1 MDKRFAGGRTNVWWI
16 NDTILQKHCSTALF
30 RLNSFKRKGA
40 FLNLYELIHEF
51 LFDCKV
57 RELSELTC
65 TNYEKQLNKF
75 RHFVRENYNIIDFE
89 ELKPIHIKYYISSLQ
104 DRGCKPAYIN
114 DLLKAVKCMC
124 AYAQREGYS
133 DEILTKRVR
142 NVKQPK
148 VLIHTFNTKEISRM
162 LKYFNGNDYVS
173 VRNKMILM
181 VFFDTG
187 IRLSELTNM
196 KLDQI
201 QDSYFVIYGK
211 GRKERVVPKNPA
223 VGKFMYKY
231 LSAREKY
238 FMGRNCEDDYV
249 FLSKNG
255 KRLNAEAVAKFMKEA
270 AEAVGVNPKVRV
282 SPHTCRH
289 TFAHQQLKNGLD
301 LYSLS
306 RLLGH
311 ESVSVTQRYLESIED
326 TQILTS
332 ARKTSVIANL

>member
-1 MDKRFAGGRTNVWWI
+1 MI
-16 NDTILQKHCSTALF
+16 
-30 RLNSFKRKGA
+30 KRKGA
-40 FLNLYELIHEF
+40 FLYLTELIHEF

-57 RELSELTC
+57 RELSDLTVH
-65 TNYEKQLNKF
+65 NYEKQLNKF
-75 RHFVRENYNIIDFE
+75 RHFVRENYEVILFE
-89 ELKPIHIKYYISSLQ
+89 DLKPYHVKQYISSLQ
-104 DRGCKPAYIN
+104 ERECKPAYIN

-124 AYAQREGYS
+124 TYAQREGYS
-133 DEILTKRVR
+133 EEILTKRVR

-148 VLIHTFNTKEISRM
+148 VLIHTFNSKEILRM
-162 LKYFNGNDYVS
+162 IKYFNGSDYIS
-173 VRNKMILM
+173 IRNKMILM
-181 VFFDTG
+181 IFFDTG

-223 VGKFMYKY
+223 VGKFLYKY
-231 LSAREKY
+231 LTAREKY
-238 FMGRNCEDDYV
+238 FMARNCEDEYV

-255 KRLNAEAVAKFMKEA
+255 KRLNNEAIRVFMKEA
-270 AEAVGVNPKVRV
+270 ANAVGVNPNVRV

-311 ESVSVTQRYLESIED
+311 ESVTVTQRYLESIED

-332 ARKTSVIANL
+332 ARKTSVLANL

>member
-1 MDKRFAGGRTNVWWI
+1 M
-16 NDTILQKHCSTALF
+16 
-30 RLNSFKRKGA
+30 
-40 FLNLYELIHEF
+40 NLYELIHEF

-311 ESVSVTQRYLESIED
+311 ESVTVTQRYLESIED

>member
-1 MDKRFAGGRTNVWWI
+1 
-16 NDTILQKHCSTALF
+16 
-30 RLNSFKRKGA
+30 
-40 FLNLYELIHEF
+40 
-51 LFDCKV
+51 
-57 RELSELTC
+57 
-65 TNYEKQLNKF
+65 
-75 RHFVRENYNIIDFE
+75 
-89 ELKPIHIKYYISSLQ
+89 
-104 DRGCKPAYIN
+104 
-114 DLLKAVKCMC
+114 
-124 AYAQREGYS
+124 
-133 DEILTKRVR
+133 
-142 NVKQPK
+142 
-148 VLIHTFNTKEISRM
+148 M
-162 LKYFNGNDYVS
+162 LKYFNGSDYIS
-173 VRNKMILM
+173 IRNKMILM
-181 VFFDTG
+181 IFFDTG

-231 LSAREKY
+231 LSTREKY
-238 FMGRNCEDDYV
+238 FAGRYCDEELV

-255 KRLNAEAVAKFMKEA
+255 KQLTNEAIRVFMREA

-311 ESVSVTQRYLESIED
+311 ESVTVTQRYLESIED
-326 TQILTS
+326 AQILTS

>member
-1 MDKRFAGGRTNVWWI
+1 M
-16 NDTILQKHCSTALF
+16 
-30 RLNSFKRKGA
+30 
-40 FLNLYELIHEF
+40 FLTELIREF

-57 RELSELTC
+57 RELSDLTVK
-65 TNYEKQLNKF
+65 NYEKQLQKF
-75 RHFVRENYNIIDFE
+75 RHFVRENFQVIKFE
-89 ELKPIHIKYYISSLQ
+89 ELKPLHVKEYISSLQ

-114 DLLKAVKCMC
+114 DLLKAVKCLC
-124 AYAQREGYS
+124 SYAQREGYS
-133 DEILTKRVR
+133 EEILTKRIR

-148 VLIHTFNTKEISRM
+148 VLIHTFSTKEISLM
-162 LKYFNGNDYVS
+162 IKYFNGSDYMS

-187 IRLSELTNM
+187 IRLAELTNM
-196 KLDQI
+196 KMDQI
-201 QDSYFVIYGK
+201 QDSYFIIYGK

-223 VGKFMYKY
+223 VGKFLYKY
-231 LSAREKY
+231 LKTREKY
-238 FMGRNCEDDYV
+238 FMGRHIEEEYV

-255 KRLNAEAVAKFMKEA
+255 RQLTNEGVRVFMREA
-270 AEAVGVNPKVRV
+270 AAAVGVNPNVRV

-311 ESVSVTQRYLESIED
+311 ESVAITQRYLESIED

-332 ARKTSVIANL
+332 ARKTSVLANL

>member
-1 MDKRFAGGRTNVWWI
+1 M
-16 NDTILQKHCSTALF
+16 
-30 RLNSFKRKGA
+30 
-40 FLNLYELIHEF
+40 FLTELIREF

-57 RELSELTC
+57 RELSDLTVK
-65 TNYEKQLNKF
+65 NYEKQLQKF
-75 RHFVRENYNIIDFE
+75 RHFVRENYQIIQFE
-89 ELKPIHIKYYISSLQ
+89 ELKPIHVKEYISDLQ

-124 AYAQREGYS
+124 SYAQREGYS
-133 DEILTKRVR
+133 EEVLTKRVK

-148 VLIHTFNTKEISRM
+148 VLIHTFSTKEISLM
-162 LKYFNGNDYVS
+162 IKYFNGSDYIS

-187 IRLSELTNM
+187 IRLAELTNM
-196 KLDQI
+196 KMDQI
-201 QDSYFVIYGK
+201 QDSYFIIYGK

-223 VGKFMYKY
+223 VGKFLYKY
-231 LSAREKY
+231 LTAREKY
-238 FMGRNCEDDYV
+238 FVGRHFEEEYV

-255 KRLNAEAVAKFMKEA
+255 RQLTNEGVRVFMREA

-311 ESVSVTQRYLESIED
+311 ESVSITQRYLESIED

-332 ARKTSVIANL
+332 ARKTSVLANL